1 MFSNLKNEDN
11 LFEERLTKRKSFTTS
26 EEARDILEI
35 GTLHLQRLNTQCQE
49 ARLEITGLKYE
60 CECRESEIEKL
71 DKEREKEESN
81 ALKHISISQD
91 KALQDSV
98 KAHKDAL
105 SILRKIFVEVVVSI
119 QKQ

>member
-1 MFSNLKNEDN
+1 MLSNIKNEDN
-11 LFEERLTKRKSFTTS
+11 SFERTFTKRKSFTTS
-26 EEARDILEI
+26 EEANDILEI

-49 ARLEITGLKYE
+49 TRLEITGLKYD

-71 DKEREKEESN
+71 DKEREKEESY
-81 ALKHISISQD
+81 ALKYISISQD
-91 KALQDSV
+91 QALQDSV

-105 SILRKIFVEVVVSI
+105 SILHKIFVEEVSI